1 MTITTKVARLE
12 PVIFGHTSEGKDW
25 EKQIVILRIPETER
39 VIAIEFFGM
48 EKTAI
53 TKELKEGDMV
63 QATYSVFSEEYQG
76 KWYNRVQGIS
86 IMKYQ
91 RV

>member
-12 PVIFGHTSEGKDW
+12 PVISGQTSEGKDW
-25 EKQIVILRIPETER
+25 EKQIVILRIPESER
-39 VIAIEFFGM
+39 VIAVEFFGM

-63 QATYSVFSEEYQG
+63 QATYRVFAEEFEG
-76 KWYNRVQGIS
+76 KWFTRVQGIS
-86 IMKYQ
+86 IAKLQ

>member
-12 PVIFGHTSEGKDW
+12 PVISGHTSEGKDW
-25 EKQIVILRIPETER
+25 EKQTVILRIPESER
-39 VIAIEFFGM
+39 LIAVEFFGM

-63 QATYSVFSEEYQG
+63 QAAYSAYSEQYQG
-76 KWYNRVQGIS
+76 KWYNRMQGIS
-86 IMKYQ
+86 IAKLQ
-91 RV
+91 KV

>member
-12 PVIFGHTSEGKDW
+12 PIISGHTSEGKDW
-25 EKQIVILRIPETER
+25 EKQIVVLRIPESEK
-39 VIAIEFFGM
+39 VIAVEFFGM
-48 EKTAI
+48 EKTAT

-63 QATYSVFSEEYQG
+63 QAAYSVFSEEYQG

-86 IMKYQ
+86 IAKLQ
-91 RV
+91 KV